1 MLKFKRGGLLMKL
14 IKNYIDVRTD
24 CEDNFL
30 IHPYCG
36 EIYVIG
42 KKEIKMLSKWSK
54 MSNIICDTSEEE
66 EFFNH
71 LLKKGFLVDKEEE
84 EGILADKVLKASRE
98 HHEKLQREIN
108 SAVFVL
114 TYACNFA
121 CPYCYESGNKENT
134 TKVMTR
140 EMVDTVFAMYNN
152 KIDNIALYG
161 GEPLLLQNKE
171 IIEYIISKAPNAKYS
186 ITTNGYNI
194 IEFIDILSRIDINN
208 IMITLDGPKDIHNKT
223 RILKHDVDVNGTY
236 DRIIFG
242 IDRLLDKNI
251 KVKIRMNISE
261 NNKSACENLRDEL
274 INKYNYQFS
283 QGLLVFELQ
292 PIFQLSST
300 TRDNLNEEL
309 VYSQGKRKNINSYN
323 TMAISV
329 SPILDSF
336 IRNNRK
342 FMPRYTFC
350 DAETNRRFFDA
361 EGDIYSCILAL
372 KNKNASIGTYYPV
385 IEYKKSSMIT
395 RNIENLEKCKNCK
408 FRFLCGGGCA
418 NAIIDENGDVMKS
431 NCSILN
437 EVYNVLPTLFKK
449 RISK

>member
-1 MLKFKRGGLLMKL
+1 MKL

-194 IEFIDILSRIDINN
+194 IEFIDILMR
-208 IMITLDGPKDIHNKT
+208 
-223 RILKHDVDVNGTY
+223 R
-236 DRIIFG
+236 
-242 IDRLLDKNI
+242 
-251 KVKIRMNISE
+251 KVKEKEVAFRTGTDYHFKLIRDIIQNMRQIKTSNSVDSHLSKYE
-261 NNKSACENLRDEL
+261 NNL
-274 INKYNYQFS
+274 
-283 QGLLVFELQ
+283 
-292 PIFQLSST
+292 
-300 TRDNLNEEL
+300 DN
-309 VYSQGKRKNINSYN
+309 VK
-323 TMAISV
+323 MV
-329 SPILDSF
+329 
-336 IRNNRK
+336 
-342 FMPRYTFC
+342 
-350 DAETNRRFFDA
+350 
-361 EGDIYSCILAL
+361 
-372 KNKNASIGTYYPV
+372 SIGK
-385 IEYKKSSMIT
+385 ES
-395 RNIENLEKCKNCK
+395 
-408 FRFLCGGGCA
+408 
-418 NAIIDENGDVMKS
+418 
-431 NCSILN
+431 
-437 EVYNVLPTLFKK
+437 
-449 RISK
+449 